1 VGRNRPAEAM
11 PFDGMVRRYLRIYI
25 LLTYSLTNERSRSG
39 STDYALGV
47 AHNTSHILRLF
58 PRLLR
63 LHIGMCSRRS
73 SNGLILPAYARFHP
87 SFTITHDSCVM
98 STICQSPR
106 ASCGCDDS
114 TIVLPSKM
122 DWRRLFQPTW
132 NEPSIRWNKVSARSH
147 KQKKGNTNTQLSI
160 EFIWLMTGCILT
172 PAKNSW
178 SITNHN
184 SIVNRHEC
192 HQVLSDSLPLLCHGQ
207 SQQRGQPPIL
217 AFKQV
222 E

>member
-147 KQKKGNTNTQLSI
+147 KQKKGNTNTQLSFSPLRKTRGVSPI
-160 EFIWLMTGCILT
+160 TIPSSTAMNAIKYYQIRCHYCVMGKANKEANH
-172 PAKNSW
+172 PSW
-178 SITNHN
+178 H
-184 SIVNRHEC
+184 
-192 HQVLSDSLPLLCHGQ
+192 LSRWSEP
-207 SQQRGQPPIL
+207 
-217 AFKQV
+217 
-222 E
+222 